1 MWACLLQD
9 ADAIGQ
15 WLGDFQLQHYT
26 GNFVSAGYDVPTIS
40 RMTPEVKCS
49 CSTTSGSQ
57 LPLLPPVVRQEQQS
71 GTNVAP

>member
-15 WLGDFQLQHYT
+15 WLADFQLQHYT

-40 RMTPEVKCS
+40 RMTPEVTCCS
-49 CSTTSGSQ
+49 TSGSQ
-57 LPLLPPVVRQEQQS
+57 LLCCPLW
-71 GTNVAP
+71 